1 MALGNLSIKVSA
13 DVGAYTYSM
22 DGVAITAKERMGQ
35 SAAAVEGFRASVMK
49 TSQDLEKAA
58 ANMGGSMQA
67 ANDEIADGA
76 KKSAEAIEGIAS
88 AAEKADFK
96 PLSERIATAF
106 GNGVGAGIVAAQTA
120 LDAFIVWTKTKAIV
134 TGAVI
139 AAAFAAVG
147 LGAVYTAYKVVTA
160 AFDAVKGMMN
170 GEFYKSENI
179 DALIKSN
186 NELKDL
192 QKNLGLS
199 AIEAGGLNEAMKRL
213 GVSPGDYKAVFA
225 GVEKAIHSNGEELD
239 RLGVQYKDANGK
251 ILETQQIISNAKD
264 VLDSYTEGWD
274 RNQAATA
281 IGIGSYE
288 QISEA
293 VKVTGKEI
301 ETSKARLDEYQL
313 GMTAGAQE
321 MVAKYETAM
330 REFSRETDL
339 MGQGFKR
346 VLADAVMP
354 ALTSLANWFKDGWP
368 SIVRAFRVGVSTIV
382 GLGYAMANG
391 FVIVAEGIVA
401 AFGIVKDVVGGVAT
415 ALMKAATGD
424 LKGAYQALVG
434 GWDGA
439 KDRLKIAG
447 ENIVMQVME
456 NDKKIRLATAGD
468 GRDAS
473 IASAKI
479 AKKVGKS
486 WVAKPDAPE
495 APGAAAAVRQDPFDG
510 VMNSLGSQVAG
521 IDFVIA
527 NFDKFQ
533 GKVKDSKSAM
543 AEFDVTMGRFSDAQ
557 RKQEGFE
564 PLTAAQKQA
573 YIQTSRYLQD
583 QIEVERQLQVLRKFD
598 KNVEQFDFKE
608 TQALEF
614 RRQDVEWLGKSQQEL
629 ARLTEARRIDG
640 EIAQMIH
647 TTELELGKDGL
658 KITQDQIDAIK
669 AKGDALKA
677 ATSKVID
684 QGYDKARDPWFNF
697 QQSIRQ
703 YGEEAQNVGQQIGQ
717 AMTNAFRGAED
728 ALVTFAMTGKL
739 SFGDLAKS
747 ILSDLARIQAK
758 NLISSLVGDGK
769 GNSGLLGTAGSAIG
783 KMLGFAD
790 GGDPPLNVPS
800 IVGENGPELFVP
812 KGSGTIVPNHALQG
826 GGAGQSI
833 SVNNVYNIDSRTDQS
848 TIAQMLER
856 NKAQTKADIKREMQR
871 SRNAY
876 SRV

>member
-1 MALGNLSIKVSA
+1 MALGNLAIKVTA
-13 DVGAYTYSM
+13 DVGSYTYSM
-22 DGVAITAKERMGQ
+22 DGLAITAKERMGQ
-35 SAAAVEGFRASVMK
+35 SAAAVEGFRASVLK
-49 TSQDLEKAA
+49 TSQDLERAA

-67 ANDEIADGA
+67 ANEEIMAGA
-76 KKSAEAIEGIAS
+76 KDAS
-88 AAEKADFK
+88 AAVADISKEAANADFT
-96 PLSERIATAF
+96 PMSEKIAMAF
-106 GNGVGAGIVAAQTA
+106 GNGIGAGIVAAQTA
-120 LDAFIVWTKTKAIV
+120 MDGFVLWVKTKAIV

-147 LGAVYTAYKVVTA
+147 LGAVYAAYKVVTG
-160 AFDAVKGMMN
+160 AFTVVKELMN
-170 GEFYKSENI
+170 GDFYKSENI

-199 AIEAGGLNEAMKRL
+199 SIEAGALNEAMKRL
-213 GVSPGDYKAVFA
+213 GVAPGDYKAVFS

-313 GMTAGAQE
+313 GMTAGAQD

-330 REFSRETDL
+330 REFGRETDL

-346 VLADAVMP
+346 VIADAVMP

-473 IASAKI
+473 IASSKI

-486 WVAKPDAPE
+486 WVGKPDAPDT
-495 APGAAAAVRQDPFDG
+495 PSAAAATVRADPFDG
-510 VMNSLGSQVAG
+510 AMNSLGAQKAG
-521 IDFVIA
+521 IDYVIA
-527 NFDKFQ
+527 NFDKFE
-533 GKVKDSKSAM
+533 GKVKESKAAM
-543 AEFDVTMGRFSDAQ
+543 AEFDVTMGRFSDKQ
-557 RKQEGFE
+557 RESEKFT
-564 PLTAAQKQA
+564 PLTAEQKAA
-573 YIQTSRYLQD
+573 YIAGNKYLQD
-583 QIEVERQLQVLRKFD
+583 QLEVERQMQVLRKLG
-598 KNVEQFDFKE
+598 KQAEQFDFKE

-629 ARLTEARRIDG
+629 AKLTEARRIDG

-647 TTELELGKDGL
+647 ATEIELGKSGL

-669 AKGDALKA
+669 ARGDALKA
-677 ATSKVID
+677 ATGKVID
-684 QGYDKARDPWFNF
+684 EGYDKARDPWFNF

-703 YGEEAQNVGQQIGQ
+703 YGEEAGNVGQQIGQ

-728 ALVTFAMTGKL
+728 ALVNFAMTGKL
-739 SFGDLAKS
+739 SFSDLAKS
-747 ILSDLARIQAK
+747 ILADLARIQAK
-758 NLISSLVGDGK
+758 NLIASLVGDGK
-769 GNSGLLGTAGSAIG
+769 GNSGLIGAGLKSI
-783 KMLGFAD
+783 LGFAG

-812 KGSGTIVPNHALQG
+812 KGSGTIIPNEALQG
-826 GGAGQSI
+826 GGSGMPDIHIHQT
-833 SVNNVYNIDSRTDQS
+833 NYIDSRTDQGA
-848 TIAQMLER
+848 IVQIMQR
-856 NKAQTKADIKREMQR
+856 TKAETKAEITREMQR

-876 SRV
+876 AR